1 MITNTNFFPFSQ
13 KRTCILGILG
23 AYHVEYLIFVF
34 TLTTSQYFMTHALVI
49 SQQVLYFTLQAVVT
63 LTCPSSLY
71 TPSYNNI
78 NFHDTP

>member
-1 MITNTNFFPFSQ
+1 
-13 KRTCILGILG
+13 
-23 AYHVEYLIFVF
+23 
-34 TLTTSQYFMTHALVI
+34 MTHALVI

>member
-1 MITNTNFFPFSQ
+1 
-13 KRTCILGILG
+13 
-23 AYHVEYLIFVF
+23 
-34 TLTTSQYFMTHALVI
+34 MTHALVI
-49 SQQVLYFTLQAVVT
+49 SQQVLYFTLQAVT